1 MLVLTWDKFEV
12 EVWEA
17 ARNYAEEAGISTKD
31 GLNKYQESSNRYSHK
46 AASSSVGIAGYCLFA
61 AVCLKKQQKKKK
73 TGESMIAEIRKITLT
88 SSKQLRPKKC
98 VEL

>member
-31 GLNKYQESSNRYSHK
+31 GLNKYLRRAQIDTATK
-46 AASSSVGIAGYCLFA
+46 QPA
-61 AVCLKKQQKKKK
+61 AVLVLLD
-73 TGESMIAEIRKITLT
+73 IARLLQ
-88 SSKQLRPKKC
+88 S
-98 VEL
+98 V